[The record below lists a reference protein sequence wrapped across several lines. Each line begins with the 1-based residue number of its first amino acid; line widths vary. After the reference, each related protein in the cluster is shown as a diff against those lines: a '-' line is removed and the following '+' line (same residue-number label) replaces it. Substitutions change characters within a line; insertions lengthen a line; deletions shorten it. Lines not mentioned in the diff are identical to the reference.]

1 MFIYLSLFALGQAQ
15 QQASFPSSLRAPP
28 TGLRIWT
35 IAVHMCP
42 NGQRRPPTGLRMWTI
57 VRGGHL
63 FSPNLAQV
71 WSRFGEENGQGLSSS
86 CPRLA
91 HRPATPNHCSPAFVQ
106 RHRAPSAGSQWPP
119 PPISVASSIGAS
131 PCCAALAVV
140 LGRPPPPPPSA
151 VVLGRSPP
159 PPPPPRPSTAPKV
172 FDGRFVRTRSMFCL
186 INDIN

>member
-1 MFIYLSLFALGQAQ
+1 MHHLDAYGKMV
-15 QQASFPSSLRAPP
+15 RAPP

-71 WSRFGEENGQGLSSS
+71 WSRFGEENGQGLSSP

-91 HRPATPNHCSPAFVQ
+91 QRLATPNHSSPAFVQ

-151 VVLGRSPP
+151 VRRRPRRFATTTAAASAVHCPEGVRRKVCENSVHVLFN
-159 PPPPPRPSTAPKV
+159 K
-172 FDGRFVRTRSMFCL
+172 
-186 INDIN
+186 